1 MMAIWSLGVVAVFSM
16 VVGAYV
22 IDGLLRPF
30 HDLDPFDYLPG
41 ATRADDPKERD

>member
-22 IDGLLRPF
+22 IDGLGRSL
-30 HDLDPFDYLPG
+30 HDFDPFDYLPG
-41 ATRADDPKERD
+41 ATRADDLKEQE